1 MNFRYEIILE
11 AMKLQGVTF
20 PTLAKLS
27 GIPESTIK
35 KIAYGESEDP
45 RLSTLQPIF
54 KVLGLSIDRACE
66 LAPERDIAKESAQHN
81 VSMVTALQERLS
93 MQDGKMDGLRDM
105 ITEQKAEIASQ
116 KATIAAREAS
126 IAHRD
131 KIIRSKDKWIAVLAG
146 VIILILALDL
156 LFADAGWLNFGLI
169 K

>member
-1 MNFRYEIILE
+1 MKFKHEVITE
-11 AMKLQGVTF
+11 AMKLQGMTF

-35 KIAYGESEDP
+35 KLARGESEDP

-54 KVLGLSIDRACE
+54 NVLGLSIDRACG

-81 VSMVTALQERLS
+81 VSMTTALQERLS
-93 MQDGKMDGLRDM
+93 MQDGKMDELRDA
-105 ITEQKAEIASQ
+105 IAEHKAEIASQ

-131 KIIRSKDKWIAVLAG
+131 KIISSKDKWIAILAG
-146 VIILILALDL
+146 VIILILAMDL
-156 LFADAGWLNFGLI
+156 LFADVGWFRFGLI